1 MDTEMKSGITKI
13 RDEEEE
19 KIREAFALIDTD
31 GYGYIDELKLA
42 VASKSV
48 GIYLDNE
55 QISELIQKLDDE
67 NTRKIS
73 FDQFRGMMINRA
85 IVII

>member
-1 MDTEMKSGITKI
+1 MKSGITKI

-31 GYGYIDELKLA
+31 GDGYIDEMKLA

-48 GIYLDNE
+48 GIELDKE
-55 QISELIQKLDDE
+55 QIAELIQKLDNE
-67 NTRKIS
+67 NTGRMS

-85 IVII
+85 IVINAQI